1 MDTVEPGSR
10 GCGIGPRTPPTD
22 ADKDDGFKEF
32 YEQFRDALADD
43 LNMPQALAVLWGVLR
58 SAYGADKKLAFALEA
73 DKVLGLDLDRAPAEE
88 TLSPELTTLV
98 EERRQA
104 RKNKDFKRS
113 DELRKELLEKGV
125 LVEDTPKGMTWKKK
139 TRVIRD

>member
-1 MDTVEPGSR
+1 MNQKTKNILLIV
-10 GCGIGPRTPPTD
+10 
-22 ADKDDGFKEF
+22 
-32 YEQFRDALADD
+32 
-43 LNMPQALAVLWGVLR
+43 AVLLGCAAAQAQGYR
-58 SAYGADKKLAFALEA
+58 SRAAFKLIEMDDRYGLIKPGCLVVDLGAAPGGWAQVAVKRGAA
-73 DKVLGLDLDRAPAEE
+73 KVLGLDLDRAPAEE

-139 TRVIRD
+139 GRVVRD